1 MTKTLRHNLPIL
13 KTKKSFCD
21 EIKSIFIYFKG
32 LSSAQIKPS
41 VLGVESPALIVR
53 LSTYSEVNL
62 KWMSFQSRI
71 ISSEPKSSA
80 F

>member
-1 MTKTLRHNLPIL
+1 M
-13 KTKKSFCD
+13 
-21 EIKSIFIYFKG
+21 
-32 LSSAQIKPS
+32 AQIKPI